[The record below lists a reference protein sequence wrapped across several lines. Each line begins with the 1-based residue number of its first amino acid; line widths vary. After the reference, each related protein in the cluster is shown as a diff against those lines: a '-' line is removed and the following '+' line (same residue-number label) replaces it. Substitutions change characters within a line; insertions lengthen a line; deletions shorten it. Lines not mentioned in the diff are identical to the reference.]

1 MALPKRILMPY
12 IYIYYLN
19 RFMWLPSE
27 QDCLTLGVRTVICTI
42 IQVYMDVNFVSVILP
57 YYNICTNNSSLHTTM
72 LFQQEYVQ
80 IFTTLK
86 SVRLKLYVSFR
97 IQ

>member
-1 MALPKRILMPY
+1 
-12 IYIYYLN
+12 
-19 RFMWLPSE
+19 MWLPSE